1 MTALIAA
8 AVVVLGIA
16 FAVLLGRLLLGGFL
30 QVMFRRVR
38 SLVRRIK
45 ERRQAG
51 RAGTSRR
58 RIDRRDDDA

>member
-1 MTALIAA
+1 MTTLVAA

-16 FAVLLGRLLLGGFL
+16 LAILLARLLLGGFL
-30 QVMFRRVR
+30 QVVFRRVR

-51 RAGTSRR
+51 RAGINRR
-58 RIDRRDDDA
+58 GIDRRDDV

>member
-1 MTALIAA
+1 VTTLAA
-8 AVVVLGIA
+8 SAMVVLGIA
-16 FAVLLGRLLLGGFL
+16 LAVLLARLLLGGFL

-38 SLVRRIK
+38 SLVRRIR

-58 RIDRRDDDA
+58 QIDRRDDA